1 MPYRTVTRV
10 LDEPCLG
17 RLVLY
22 GDYTMEYYGS
32 QQDAA
37 PPCAP
42 PRRWTLPCCCTA
54 ILRTSTS

>member
-37 PPCAP
+37 PPAHRP
-42 PRRWTLPCCCTA
+42 GGGLSPAAARLF
-54 ILRTSTS
+54 